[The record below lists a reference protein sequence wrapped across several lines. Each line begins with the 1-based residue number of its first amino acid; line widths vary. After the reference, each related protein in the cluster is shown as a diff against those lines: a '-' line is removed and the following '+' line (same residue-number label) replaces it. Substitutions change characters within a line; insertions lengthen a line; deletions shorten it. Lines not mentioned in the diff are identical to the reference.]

1 MSKSPP
7 QTRAVRLARRLL
19 RASIALCLLAVLNG
33 EARAQDEDGHR
44 AEINGAAVP
53 STDVED
59 IAPEPLV
66 LERFAPRPLTAAD
79 FPPANPL
86 LASTTFRISAV
97 FGRDWRA
104 GDRRAGRA
112 EYRQLIERESLSFD
126 LPPAL
131 VDAVMAVESRYN
143 PAVVGM
149 DGEVGLMQVML
160 PTARMMGFA
169 GTPSELAS
177 PEVNVHY
184 GVQYLAGAWRRAN
197 GDLCTATMKYR
208 AGHGETRFSYLSVEY
223 CTRVRAHLAAYGV
236 GVTGS
241 VPQPTF
247 GKSSTGGGSSSGGAT
262 RGRVRT
268 AAGTINFA
276 ELNTRL
282 RGAAERKSPSDLR

>member
-1 MSKSPP
+1 ML
-7 QTRAVRLARRLL
+7 V
-19 RASIALCLLAVLNG
+19 VLNG
-33 EARAQDEDGHR
+33 KARAQDDEGGPR
-44 AEINGAAVP
+44 AETGESVVP
-53 STDVED
+53 SAAADEG
-59 IAPEPLV
+59 APEPMV

-86 LASTTFRISAV
+86 LATNYTFRTSAM
-97 FGRDWRA
+97 FGRDW
-104 GDRRAGRA
+104 RAGRA
-112 EYRQLIERESLSFD
+112 EYRQLVERESLAFG

-160 PTARMMGFA
+160 PTARMMGFS
-169 GTPSELAS
+169 GTTSELAT

-184 GVQYLAGAWRRAN
+184 GVQYLAGAWRRAG

-223 CTRVRAHLAAYGV
+223 CTRVRAHLAANGV
-236 GVTGS
+236 AVTGS

-247 GKSSTGGGSSSGGAT
+247 GRSPALAGSPGRGSS
-262 RGRVRT
+262 RGRLT
-268 AAGTINFA
+268 AGAGAINFA

-282 RGAAERKSPSDLR
+282 RSAAERKSPSDLR